1 MARWHNDLTDR
12 LMDAIMRVE
21 TREECYNLL
30 EDLCTIKEIIDM
42 GQRLEVARL
51 LNEKKSYQ
59 EISEATGV
67 STATISRVNKCLTYG
82 NGGYSSAIE
91 KMDQVLKSQTY
102 FFGLAF
108 YINE

>member
-1 MARWHNDLTDR
+1 MANWHNDLTDR

-21 TREECYNLL
+21 SREECYNLL

-51 LNEKKSYQ
+51 LNEGKSYQ
-59 EISEATGV
+59 EIFAQTGV

-82 NGGYSSAIE
+82 NGGYKSAIS
-91 KMDQVLKSQTY
+91 KMD
-102 FFGLAF
+102 
-108 YINE
+108 

>member
-1 MARWHNDLTDR
+1 MANWHNDLTDR

-59 EISEATGV
+59 DISEQTGV

-82 NGGYSSAIE
+82 NGGYKSAIS
-91 KMDQVLKSQTY
+91 KMD
-102 FFGLAF
+102 
-108 YINE
+108 

>member
-1 MARWHNDLTDR
+1 MARWHNELTDR

-91 KMDQVLKSQTY
+91 KMD
-102 FFGLAF
+102 
-108 YINE
+108 

>member
-1 MARWHNDLTDR
+1 MANWHNDLTDR

-51 LNEKKSYQ
+51 LNEGKSYQ
-59 EISEATGV
+59 EIFAITGV

-82 NGGYSSAIE
+82 NGGYKSAIS
-91 KMDQVLKSQTY
+91 KMD
-102 FFGLAF
+102 
-108 YINE
+108 